1 MLALYL
7 STILFDGDSSPSSPL
22 LTAFRLRFPA
32 FASVPDEVVQ
42 YWIDDAGA
50 LVGDNWP
57 DQDRGIG
64 VMSLAAHNM
73 ASLGLGKGTAPAGVT
88 SFKSG
93 TFSVQMSDKAA
104 SATGY
109 SSTIYG
115 RQYLDMC
122 QRIFGGARLVR
133 TSDHV

>member
-1 MLALYL
+1 M
-7 STILFDGDSSPSSPL
+7 PH
-22 LTAFRLRFPA
+22 TAADLKTRFPA
-32 FASVPDEVVQ
+32 FAAVADDTVN
-42 YWIDDAGA
+42 YWIADAEN
-50 LVGDNWP
+50 LVGTNWP
-57 DQDRGIG
+57 DPDRDIGI
-64 VMSLAAHNM
+64 VTLAAHNM
-73 ASLGLGKGTAPAGVT
+73 ASIGLGNGTAPQGVT

-109 SSTIYG
+109 ASTIYG

-122 QRIFGGARLVR
+122 QRLFGGARLVR

>member
-1 MLALYL
+1 M
-7 STILFDGDSSPSSPL
+7 PH
-22 LTAFRLRFPA
+22 TAADLKTRFPA
-32 FASVPDEVVQ
+32 FAAVADDTVN
-42 YWIDDAGA
+42 YWIADAEN
-50 LVGDNWP
+50 LVGTNWP
-57 DQDRGIG
+57 YPDRDIGI
-64 VMSLAAHNM
+64 VTLAAHNM
-73 ASLGLGKGTAPAGVT
+73 ASIGLGNGTAPQGVT

-109 SSTIYG
+109 ASTIYG

-122 QRIFGGARLVR
+122 QRLFGGARLVR